1 MFQVSTD
8 AGSRPWT
15 LSRDLDAGQGSA
27 LPCCAY
33 IQSACLSVCST
44 WRDSTSKTRQL
55 TCRKG
60 LPLPPKT
67 DTRLLSPPLRRQP
80 HAHRRLVLLLPPPAR
95 LSCRPVSLSLSL
107 SPLFQLPTTY
117 STTTTT
123 TARRCLYPLVH
134 ASFDVANGLSYFH
147 HQLHAA
153 LIHSF
158 IRTQHLRAGHLTHH
172 IHHNI
177 NHTHT
182 RLTRTAH
189 SPPSHITQTSSL
201 RHHTLSSDH
210 YTPNHQLSTITTT
223 LDAQQRKPWPI
234 PQREDEHLRRRIWRR
249 AQEVQHGKHLWRPF
263 PTGHARNWHCKTPC
277 ETCSSLVAEY

>member
-95 LSCRPVSLSLSL
+95 LSCRLVSLSLSL
-107 SPLFQLPTTY
+107 SAHSSNYQLPTLPPPQQQPGAA
-117 STTTTT
+117 SI
-123 TARRCLYPLVH
+123 PLC
-134 ASFDVANGLSYFH
+134 
-147 HQLHAA
+147 
-153 LIHSF
+153 
-158 IRTQHLRAGHLTHH
+158 T
-172 IHHNI
+172 
-177 NHTHT
+177 
-182 RLTRTAH
+182 
-189 SPPSHITQTSSL
+189 PPSTLPTDSHTFTTSS
-201 RHHTLSSDH
+201 TL
-210 YTPNHQLSTITTT
+210 LLFT
-223 LDAQQRKPWPI
+223 LLF
-234 PQREDEHLRRRIWRR
+234 E
-249 AQEVQHGKHLWRPF
+249 
-263 PTGHARNWHCKTPC
+263 RNTFGLD
-277 ETCSSLVAEY
+277 T

>member
-95 LSCRPVSLSLSL
+95 LSCRLVSLSLSQ
-107 SPLFQLPTTY
+107 PTLPTTNY
-117 STTTTT
+117 LLYHHHNNSP
-123 TARRCLYPLVH
+123 ALPLSPCARLLRRCQRTLI
-134 ASFDVANGLSYFH
+134 LSPPAPRCSYSLFYSN
-147 HQLHAA
+147 ATPSGWTPDA
-153 LIHSF
+153 P
-158 IRTQHLRAGHLTHH
+158 
-172 IHHNI
+172 
-177 NHTHT
+177 
-182 RLTRTAH
+182 H
-189 SPPSHITQTSSL
+189 SP
-201 RHHTLSSDH
+201 
-210 YTPNHQLSTITTT
+210 
-223 LDAQQRKPWPI
+223 
-234 PQREDEHLRRRIWRR
+234 
-249 AQEVQHGKHLWRPF
+249 QH
-263 PTGHARNWHCKTPC
+263 
-277 ETCSSLVAEY
+277 